1 LALISS
7 CTDRREAIS
16 EKTLASSRFNFL
28 FSQKNLAKQLVLV
41 AKGIFKLGGSQRKT
55 LEG

>member
-16 EKTLASSRFNFL
+16 KEALQAQDSASYSHG
-28 FSQKNLAKQLVLV
+28 NLAKQLILV
-41 AKGIFKLGGSQRKT
+41 VKGILKLSDSQRNII
-55 LEG
+55 GG